1 MIQHN
6 KKMYANGIL
15 LLAIAT
21 CILLTGCGRTPPAAY
36 WTWSTDDSTAIQTI
50 VNQWHTTFTDS
61 LEDNFYPVNYQS
73 DTLHKI
79 LYVDIRSIWMRPHYW
94 PREFKRELSTFTMT
108 DSFIV
113 VKDTTVTVKLIENYG
128 GEVEIHADSSTLRDP
143 LRPDTVVGVDTFP
156 LYSRRLYY
164 TPETTFENTFV
175 GTGIRYLHF
184 DRKGP
189 NNTWQL
195 KKVSGGARIFVPSEN
210 DAPYLALCSLK
221 TRVKSY
227 GIQLRPDTLHYGI
240 QRLYELDSMM
250 TFPPS
255 ETVSTKV
262 LTFDPLVTFG
272 FFHYQGKRYDM
283 TTIANSTFQ
292 TTYPI
297 SLTSGWNHVMFEL
310 ASWEGICKRGNY
322 NAIFWSLP
330 INIVP

>member
-6 KKMYANGIL
+6 KKMYANGVL

-36 WTWSTDDSTAIQTI
+36 WTWSTEDSTAIQTI
-50 VNQWHTTFTDS
+50 VNQWRGTFTDS
-61 LEDNFYPVNYQS
+61 MENNLYPVTYQS

-79 LYVDIRSIWMRPHYW
+79 LYVDIRNIWMRPHYW
-94 PREFKRELSTFTMT
+94 PRELKRELSIFTVT

-113 VKDTTVTVKLIENYG
+113 VKDTTVTVKLIEDYD
-128 GEVEIHADSSTLRDP
+128 GEVEIHCDSATLRDP
-143 LRPDTVVGVDTFP
+143 LRPDTVVGSDTFA

-164 TPETTFENTFV
+164 APETTFENHF
-175 GTGIRYLHF
+175 TGIGYRYLHF
-184 DRKGP
+184 DKKGP

-210 DAPYLALCSLK
+210 DAPYLALCSLR

-240 QRLYELDSMM
+240 QRMYEFDSMM
-250 TFPPS
+250 TFPPT
-255 ETVSTKV
+255 ETITTRV

-272 FFHYQGKRYDM
+272 FFHYQGRRYDL
-283 TTIANSTFQ
+283 TTIANNTFQ

-297 SLTSGWNHVMFEL
+297 SLTSGWTHVMIEL